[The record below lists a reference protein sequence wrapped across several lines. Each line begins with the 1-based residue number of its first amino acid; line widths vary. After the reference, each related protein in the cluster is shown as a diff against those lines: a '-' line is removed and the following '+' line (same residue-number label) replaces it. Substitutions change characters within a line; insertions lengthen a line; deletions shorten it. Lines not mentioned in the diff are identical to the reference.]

1 MNEMKTK
8 LFSALLLSL
17 VLVFSLFLAVAC
29 DSDPPGTT
37 ATTEGVTEAPIVRP
51 TLDIPKDAVAVDAL
65 IASIDGATLENEDK
79 IDLAYLGY
87 WSLTDAERAKVTG
100 YEALQ
105 SYRYELTKAYVVKE
119 YKDTRIPH
127 NEFLLGTYY
136 GDGVYDEQYFKDVTD
151 AYLDFVW
158 CPYTADKNVMDL
170 YQRYGIG
177 VFMNLTF
184 TGVPTDNRDE
194 ESFRAAIAGK
204 TFDHE
209 AIWLIDHMD
218 EPSHAPMFI
227 SLWRNGKI
235 ISEEIFPNSAYL
247 MNLLPSLHEEY
258 IAAYADSIAPLCDI
272 ISFDRY
278 VYSEYD
284 APGWLNNLSLNT
296 SVCRKADADLYVIG
310 QVGNWEEKGPL
321 TMNQLKFQIY
331 TSMAYGAKSFTWA
344 CWNDGWWKYGMVDSA
359 RNKTEQ
365 YYFVQETNRDVKALE
380 PVFMR
385 YTGASDVLLWDNCP
399 AKKTY
404 EDYEGNT
411 DVSAMTQSTLTD
423 LTIGDNS
430 VMLIGHFEKN
440 VGAGEAFLFMGMN
453 NFRYHNNKEPYAYA
467 TFKTADP
474 TSVVI
479 AYVKGIPSL
488 LLPDENGMYTV
499 EVFGADAVFV
509 TVSEAEKEEPT
520 PPATPEESDGLL
532 YLLNEE
538 GTAYTV
544 VGMTENASLTLVIP
558 ETFEGLPVTAIGE
571 RAFEATAITTVT
583 LPDSIT
589 TIGGWTFASCQQ
601 LTEVALPS
609 GITEIPDGAFF
620 CCIKLGGI
628 DLPDGL
634 VTIGRFA
641 FAGCDGLTTLVLPD
655 TVTTLEY
662 GAFTVCFNLK
672 DVTLSESLV
681 TIEDY
686 AFYWCYPLAE
696 VVIPDTVETIGAW
709 AFSGTSIT
717 HMTLGKSVTFLG
729 WGVFAGDPL
738 TEIILPDTLTTIT
751 DGCFKDCRLL
761 TSIVIPAGVTTV
773 GNAIFENCASLTD
786 VYCEAPEKPEGWI
799 ESWIDPEA
807 IPATVHWGY
816 AAE

>member
-1 MNEMKTK
+1 MKAK
-8 LFSALLLSL
+8 VLSGLLLAL
-17 VLVFSLFLAVAC
+17 VLVLSLFCTVAC
-29 DSDPPGTT
+29 NGDKGGV
-37 ATTEGVTEAPIVRP
+37 TTEPVTDSTTEPVTEAPTPAYTAAEVE
-51 TLDIPKDAVAVDAL
+51 AM
-65 IASIDGATLENEDK
+65 IAAIDGATLENEAKMDEAY
-79 IDLAYLGY
+79 LAYHTL
-87 WSLTDAERAKVTG
+87 SDEEKAKVTG
-100 YEALQ
+100 YETLQ
-105 SYRYELTKAYVVKE
+105 TLRYELTKAYVVKE

-177 VFMNLTF
+177 VFMNLGF

-194 ESFRAAIAGK
+194 EAFRAAIEGK

-258 IAAYADSIAPLCDI
+258 IAAYTDAIAPLCDVV
-272 ISFDRY
+272 SFDRY
-278 VYSEYD
+278 VYSTYD
-284 APGWLNNLSLNT
+284 VNGWLYNLSLNANY
-296 SVCRKADADLYVIG
+296 CRKANADLYVIG
-310 QVGNWEEKGPL
+310 QVVNLEEKGPL
-321 TMNQLKFQIY
+321 TMNQLKFQLY
-331 TSMAYGAKSFTWA
+331 TAMAYGVKSFTWA
-344 CWNDGWWKYGMVDSA
+344 CWTDGWWKYGMVDSA

-365 YYFVQETNRDVKALE
+365 YDFVQEINRDVKALE

-385 YTGASDVLLWDNCP
+385 YTAASDVLIWDSCP

-411 DVSAMTQSTLTD
+411 DVSAMTQTTLTD
-423 LTIGDNS
+423 IAAGDDS

-453 NFRYHNNKEPYAYA
+453 NFRYHNDKELYSYV

-474 TSVVI
+474 TSEVV

-558 ETFEGLPVTAIGE
+558 ETFEGLPVTAIGD
-571 RAFEATAITTVT
+571 RAFEGTAITSVT

-589 TIGGWTFASCQQ
+589 TIGGWAFASCQQ

-620 CCIKLGGI
+620 CCMKLGGI

-751 DGCFKDCRLL
+751 DGCFTNCRLL
-761 TSIVIPAGVTTV
+761 TSIVIPASVTTI
-773 GNAIFENCASLTD
+773 GNAIFENCTSLTD
-786 VYCEAPEKPEGWI
+786 IYCEAPEKPEGWI
-799 ESWIDPEA
+799 ESWVNLEEIL
-807 IPATVHWGY
+807 ATVHWGY
-816 AAE
+816 KTAE